1 MTDPSP
7 TTDPK
12 ETGRR
17 RRLGALFAASGVL
30 TLGEGS
36 LLVLIGPY
44 LNEVSL
50 SEGLI
55 GVVMILYGV
64 GALFSR
70 FWSGA
75 FYRTDRAPVMIATA
89 GALMAIAYL
98 ALPLVTDPVV
108 LAVILALNGAAYSV
122 ATTAGLAAV
131 ADRHQVDG
139 DAGSVMGWY
148 TGATG
153 AGYAIAGFL
162 AGALADAVGI
172 RHALMIVALVPL
184 LSGLLIAC
192 TLRLSTKDARPSVPS
207 EPISIRHLVGR
218 LPSGVWMSFFVAFYI
233 SLVNGGLFI
242 FFPIHAL
249 AIGLTLTH
257 VGIMTGVHGSAATG
271 IRFLAGPIFRYVRY
285 RRVLPF
291 AVAVNGLALM
301 SLSITESA
309 LLLVAAWAVIGLTRG
324 VLRVA
329 SGALVIDA
337 ATTSDRERGV
347 ASTIYLAG
355 LDLGKILGPFLAGA
369 AAEVVGLK
377 SSFAV
382 VGLIFIAIYMLGT
395 MRTPSKAP
403 RMAQH
408 Q

>member
-1 MTDPSP
+1 MTETPPSA
-7 TTDPK
+7 DPK
-12 ETGRR
+12 EKGRR
-17 RRLGALFAASGVL
+17 RRLGALFAASGIL

-44 LNEVSL
+44 LHEISL

-64 GALFSR
+64 GALLSR

-75 FYRTDRAPVMIATA
+75 FYRTGRAPVMIASA
-89 GALMAIAYL
+89 GAMMAAAYV
-98 ALPLVTDPVV
+98 AIPLVTDPVG
-108 LAVILALNGAAYSV
+108 LAAILALNGAAYSM
-122 ATTAGLAAV
+122 ATTSGLAAV
-131 ADRHQVDG
+131 ADRHPIEG
-139 DAGSVMGWY
+139 NAGSVMGWY

-162 AGALADAVGI
+162 AGALADTVGI
-172 RHALMIVALVPL
+172 RQTLVIVAVFPLV
-184 LSGLLIAC
+184 SGLLLAWI
-192 TLRLSTKDARPSVPS
+192 LRLSIGDARISLRT
-207 EPISIRHLVGR
+207 EPISIRHLIRR
-218 LPSGVWMSFFVAFYI
+218 LPSGVWMAFFVAFYI
-233 SLVNGGLFI
+233 SMVNGGLFT

-271 IRFLAGPIFRYVRY
+271 IRFLSGPIFRFVPY

-291 AVAVNGLALM
+291 AVALNGLALM
-301 SLSITESA
+301 WLSFTESL
-309 LLLVAAWAVIGLTRG
+309 LLLVTAWAVIGLTRG

-347 ASTIYLAG
+347 SSTVYLAG
-355 LDLGKILGPFLAGA
+355 LDLGKILGPLLAGGI
-369 AAEVVGLK
+369 AEIVGLR
-377 SSFAV
+377 SSFAL
-382 VGLIFIAIYMLGT
+382 VGVLFVAIFFSGT
-395 MRTPSKAP
+395 MRTGSRAP
-403 RMAQH
+403 RMA
-408 Q
+408 